1 MTTKLKNYFPMIRS
15 REEILKEIDDNIKL
29 TEKFYSW
36 GDSARQE
43 FLDFCTGVRGVKLLY
58 DSFFQRDHESGD
70 STGKAGRLSEC
81 FTAEK
86 SKNRGSVAGGFQP
99 YCG

>member
-15 REEILKEIDDNIKL
+15 REEILKEIDGNIKL

-36 GDSARQE
+36 GDAARQE

-58 DSFFQRDHESGD
+58 DSFFKEIMN
-70 STGKAGRLSEC
+70 L
-81 FTAEK
+81 
-86 SKNRGSVAGGFQP
+86 
-99 YCG
+99 

>member
-15 REEILKEIDDNIKL
+15 REEILKEIDGSIKL

-36 GDSARQE
+36 GDAARQE

-58 DSFFQRDHESGD
+58 DSFFKEIMNPETVPERLKDLALIPGWRGIRSISYPKFNYRDRKD
-70 STGKAGRLSEC
+70 
-81 FTAEK
+81 
-86 SKNRGSVAGGFQP
+86 
-99 YCG
+99 